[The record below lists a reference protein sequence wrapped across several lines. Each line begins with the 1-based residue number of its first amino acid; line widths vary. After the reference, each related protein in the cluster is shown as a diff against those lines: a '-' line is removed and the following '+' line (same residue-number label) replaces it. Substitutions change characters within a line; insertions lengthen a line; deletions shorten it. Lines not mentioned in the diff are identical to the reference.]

1 MTIYHGDCREIV
13 PTLGRFDL
21 LLTDPPYKIHAG
33 RGGGAFGSER
43 VLVES
48 GGFTDMGVD
57 YGFLDG
63 QNNWFVFCSI
73 RQLVELLTRA
83 EAMPRMNLITWHK
96 PNPLPTCNQKYLPDV
111 EYIVHGFGKG
121 RLFGDFKDKF
131 SCIIHPLGDRETK
144 HPNEKPM
151 RVIQKL
157 ITLGSQPGE
166 TILDPFAGSGTTG
179 RAAKDLG
186 RKAVLIEREE
196 RYCEIAARRM
206 GQGVLDFGTANA
218 EGESRAASART
229 LHPLVVHSNSGGGR
243 E

>member
-1 MTIYHGDCREIV
+1 MSSLLNTPCNNWLDEVVASVPVAPYYRDDAVVIFNADCKEIV
-13 PTLGRFDL
+13 PHIPKAHL

-33 RGGGAFGSER
+33 RGGGAFGSAR
-43 VLVES
+43 VLVKS

-63 QNNWFVFCSI
+63 QDNWFVFCSI

-131 SCIIHPLGDRETK
+131 SCIIHPSGDRETK

-157 ITLGSQPGE
+157 ITLGTQPGE
-166 TILDPFAGSGTTG
+166 TILDPFAGSCTTG
-179 RAAKDLG
+179 RAAKDLR
-186 RKAVLIEREE
+186 RKCVCIEREE
-196 RYCEIAARRM
+196 RYCEIGARRM
-206 GQGVLDFGTANA
+206 AQEVLA
-218 EGESRAASART
+218 
-229 LHPLVVHSNSGGGR
+229 L
-243 E
+243 

>member
-1 MTIYHGDCREIV
+1 MEMMREWVSGDGRIRLINGDCLDV
-13 PTLGRFDL
+13 LPTLGRVDL
-21 LLTDPPYKIHAG
+21 MLTDPPYKIHAG
-33 RGGGAFGSER
+33 KGGGAFGSER

-63 QNNWFVFCSI
+63 QDNWFVFCSI

-111 EYIVHGFGKG
+111 EYIVHGFSKG

-131 SCIIHPLGDRETK
+131 SCIIHPLGDRETT

-151 RVIQKL
+151 RIIKKL
-157 ITLGSQPGE
+157 MVLGSQPEE
-166 TILDPFAGSGTTG
+166 TIADPFMGSGTTAVACHNLKRRFIG
-179 RAAKDLG
+179 IERDPAYFDMAVARVQKAMQQQTLDLG
-186 RKAVLIEREE
+186 V
-196 RYCEIAARRM
+196 
-206 GQGVLDFGTANA
+206 
-218 EGESRAASART
+218 
-229 LHPLVVHSNSGGGR
+229 
-243 E
+243 